1 MKFRRSEILVLIS
14 ALAFAAVL
22 VVSFRPGRRPSAHGR
37 SNDAVPAPAGGV
49 RGQATT
55 LLDGFNFTEE
65 SGGKPLL
72 RIKADRT
79 VGYGPAAGLAP
90 DLYAGEKI
98 ALTLFPDDGTHPVT
112 VHGDRGTYDERT
124 REARLEGNVHWNDD
138 QESSMA
144 ETSEGEYHPAS
155 RTLDAPHPVHFTRGS
170 IELNAPSARYD
181 LNEKTLHLA
190 GPLDGSGGGS
200 DSAGLSKLTARSGL
214 YRREDGVL
222 ELATVDTLSTS
233 GDRYAADHMTVKM
246 GSSGGHTE
254 WMHGVG
260 NVHGILAPGRTT
272 QSTPTTPTPNA
283 VQRQYTADESL
294 LNFDAAGKP
303 STLTLTG
310 SPAVLWEPKRRLTA
324 PKIELT
330 FSEGRLAAAKA
341 WGGLRLEGDTSR
353 GQADRGSLGFTPE
366 GAAQNVV
373 LEGSVVVESEGRKG
387 DAAKAVELDAEGLWL
402 LTGDATHA
410 ARVQSGADRLSADR
424 IELDRPHQQVRGQ
437 GRARAVLGAD
447 AQKRDRTVTFI
458 GDPKRPSYG
467 KADRIVLDDK
477 TQVATLSGSASL
489 WQDDSSLFADDITL
503 SDVEKTVTAV
513 QNVRAVLAP
522 DKAAPKPA
530 EKPSRQPPPE
540 HAASVVTS
548 KRMLYRDSDR
558 SSRFEG
564 GVLVTRGTGWRAS
577 GGESTAWLNQNQG
590 VDCMEISGDV
600 DLADHTVGRTAR
612 AEKVVDYPKQ
622 GKSVLWGAP
631 ARVTEASGNQ
641 VAGAVLTIYDQGGRV
656 EVTAPEG
663 GKTETIHRTEKD

>member
-1 MKFRRSEILVLIS
+1 MKIRRSEILVLVS

-22 VVSFRPGRRPSAHGR
+22 VVSFQPGRRPSAHGR
-37 SNDAVPAPAGGV
+37 STEAVPTPAGGA
-49 RGQATT
+49 RGQPTT
-55 LLDGFNFTEE
+55 LLDGFDFTEE
-65 SGGKPLL
+65 SGGKPQL

-90 DLYAGEKI
+90 DLYAGEKVV
-98 ALTLFPDDGTHPVT
+98 LTLFPEDGNHPVT

-124 REARLEGNVHWNDD
+124 REAQLEGNVHWNDD

-144 ETSEGEYHPAS
+144 ETSQGFYRPVT
-155 RTLDAPHPVHFTRGS
+155 RTLEAPHPVHFTRGS

-181 LNEKTLHLA
+181 IREKVLYLA
-190 GPLDGSGGGS
+190 GPLDGTGGGN

-214 YRREDGVL
+214 YRREPGVL
-222 ELATVDTLSTS
+222 ELETVDARSTS

-260 NVHGILAPGRTT
+260 GVHGILAPGRTT
-272 QSTPTTPTPNA
+272 QSAPATPTAASTDAP
-283 VQRQYTADESL
+283 QRQYSADESL

-303 STLTLTG
+303 ATLTLTG
-310 SPAVLWEPKRRLTA
+310 NPAVLWEPKQRLTA
-324 PKIELT
+324 PKIEMT
-330 FSEGRLAAAKA
+330 FSDGRLAAAKA
-341 WGGLRLEGDTSR
+341 WGGVRLEGATSR
-353 GQADRGSLGFTPE
+353 GQADHGSLAFSPE
-366 GAAQNVV
+366 GGAQNVV

-387 DAAKAVELDAEGLWL
+387 DGARAVELDDKGLWL
-402 LTGDATHA
+402 LTGDETRA

-447 AQKRDRTVTFI
+447 AEKRERTVTFI

-467 KADRIVLDDK
+467 KADRIVLDDS
-477 TQVATLSGSASL
+477 TQLATLSGSASL

-522 DKAAPKPA
+522 DKTPPKPA
-530 EKPSRQPPPE
+530 EKASRKPPPE

-548 KRMLYRDSDR
+548 KRMVYKDSDR
-558 SSRFEG
+558 SGRFEG
-564 GVLVTRGTGWRAS
+564 GVVVTRGTGWRAT
-577 GGESTAWLNQNQG
+577 GGESTA
-590 VDCMEISGDV
+590 
-600 DLADHTVGRTAR
+600 
-612 AEKVVDYPKQ
+612 
-622 GKSVLWGAP
+622 
-631 ARVTEASGNQ
+631 
-641 VAGAVLTIYDQGGRV
+641 
-656 EVTAPEG
+656 
-663 GKTETIHRTEKD
+663 

>member
-1 MKFRRSEILVLIS
+1 
-14 ALAFAAVL
+14 
-22 VVSFRPGRRPSAHGR
+22 
-37 SNDAVPAPAGGV
+37 
-49 RGQATT
+49 
-55 LLDGFNFTEE
+55 
-65 SGGKPLL
+65 
-72 RIKADRT
+72 
-79 VGYGPAAGLAP
+79 
-90 DLYAGEKI
+90 
-98 ALTLFPDDGTHPVT
+98 
-112 VHGDRGTYDERT
+112 
-124 REARLEGNVHWNDD
+124 
-138 QESSMA
+138 MA

-564 GVLVTRGTGWRAS
+564 GVLVTRGTGWQAS